1 MWLPRIQ
8 STNARTASIYKNI
21 FFVIKI
27 NDELYQITP
36 IEIRA
41 TKLCVQIKIDKIKN
55 RKRNCTIALDKLID
69 LKNSHTL
76 PLSPALFLATRLR
89 FGGTIKVLEYV
100 SCHHYNSIP

>member
-76 PLSPALFLATRLR
+76 PLATRIR